1 MSFSTSGSL
10 DSRSFAGGNNLVTD
24 AMLEVQAGDEAMAL
38 HGEGSVK
45 TLARAVEAVVKFT
58 TAPATAPATTP
69 NLTAEWMRT
78 HGKTAFES
86 ITKYLDGKM
95 VRSKELNVV
104 EDHTQTF
111 LARLIEKD
119 TLAQFI
125 TNGGAVKMTVLRMWA
140 YQSAC
145 TELRRWGVDASL
157 RATRNA
163 KTSREVQQGVG
174 FRQIQ
179 SPNAARQV
187 IQKTS
192 NTTPNGAPDFDLY
205 DPSAPSPE
213 ESASRNSRVDE
224 VRRAL
229 VRMGQPHLVPVV
241 DGLLE
246 GRSLTEIRE
255 TYGVTGDQITKVLQ
269 GIRA

>member
-1 MSFSTSGSL
+1 MSLPTSGSL
-10 DSRSFAGGNNLVTD
+10 NSRSFVGGNNLVTG
-24 AMLEVQAGDEAMAL
+24 AVLEVQAGDEAMAL
-38 HGEGSVK
+38 HGEGSIK

-58 TAPATAPATTP
+58 TTPASIPAT
-69 NLTAEWMRT
+69 NRTAEWMKA
-78 HGKTAFES
+78 HGKLAFES

-95 VRSKELNVV
+95 VRSKELGVV
-104 EDHTQTF
+104 EDHIQTLF
-111 LARLIEKD
+111 TRLIEKD
-119 TLAQFI
+119 TLSQFLADGR
-125 TNGGAVKMTVLRMWA
+125 TVKMSVLRVWA

-187 IQKTS
+187 SQR
-192 NTTPNGAPDFDLY
+192 TTNGAPNGAPNFDLY
-205 DPSAPSPE
+205 DPSAPTPE

-246 GRSLTEIRE
+246 GRSLTEIQE
-255 TYGVTGDQITKVLQ
+255 TYGVTRDQITKVLQ